1 MKKISMRE
9 RFALDS
15 RVAKVLISITI
26 AVILFPVMG

>member
-9 RFALDS
+9 RFALDP

-26 AVILFPVMG
+26 AVILFPV

>member
-9 RFALDS
+9 RFALDP

-26 AVILFPVMG
+26 